1 MSTSSKI
8 SPLSKLFHRYLHVLL
23 QKYNWIND
31 DMKYMDHFQIIS
43 EYYARLRID
52 AIMASD
58 TSFYEPE
65 LTLEEVH
72 NYITTFWETD
82 ARGSEVDF
90 TEFRKDFLSTY
101 GPHL

>member
-1 MSTSSKI
+1 MNSPSKI

-23 QKYNWIND
+23 QLCNWIND

-52 AIMASD
+52 GIIANG

-65 LTLEEVH
+65 LTFKDVH
-72 NYITTFWETD
+72 TYITTFREKD
-82 ARGSEVDF
+82 PRSSEVDF
-90 TEFRKDFLSTY
+90 TEFHRDFLSTY
-101 GPHL
+101 GLHL